1 MSDPRP
7 LISICIPVF
16 NEEANVDR
24 AIERVAKVFE
34 GLPDYRY
41 EIVFTD
47 NHSVDSTFHILS
59 AAALKDERIRVA
71 RFASN
76 VGFQRS
82 ILTGYLLARGDAVI
96 QLDCDLQDPP
106 ELIGQMLE
114 NWRNGAEVVYG
125 VRRKRKEGWVIT
137 TTRKI
142 FYRLLDYL
150 SEEHLPHDAG
160 DFRLVDRKVV
170 EVLRN
175 IDDKSPYLRGMITLI
190 GFRQVAF
197 VYDRN
202 EREFGESKFNV
213 RSLFKLAMDAV
224 VSHSTVPL
232 QLASYIGFLLALSA
246 AIFGASFVV
255 AKFVAGADWPAGF
268 ATLAILILANMAL
281 TSMLLGIIGL
291 YLSRVLTQTRGGPM
305 SVIESSINIGD
316 DAAGNPRI
324 VDLSS
329 MRRLPDN
336 AGNEAP
342 APGDER

>member
-24 AIERVAKVFE
+24 AMERVARVFD

-47 NHSVDSTFHILS
+47 NHSTDSTFPILN
-59 AAALKDERIRVA
+59 AAALGDERIRVA
-71 RFASN
+71 RFAAN

-106 ELIGQMLE
+106 ELIGQMLAH
-114 NWRNGAEVVYG
+114 WRNGADVVYG
-125 VRRKRKEGWVIT
+125 VRRKRKEGRVIT
-137 TTRKI
+137 ATRKI

-150 SEEHLPHDAG
+150 SDDHLPHDAG

-197 VYDRN
+197 IYDRN
-202 EREFGESKFNV
+202 EREFGESKFNL
-213 RSLFKLAMDAV
+213 RSLFRLATDAV
-224 VSHSTVPL
+224 VAHSTVPL
-232 QLASYIGFLLALSA
+232 QLASYIGFGLALIA
-246 AIFGASFVV
+246 TIFGASF
-255 AKFVAGADWPAGF
+255 AIGKFIAGASWPAGF
-268 ATLAILILANMAL
+268 ATLVVLILFNMAL
-281 TSMLLGIIGL
+281 TSMLLGIIGI

-305 SVIESSINIGD
+305 SVIEASVNLG
-316 DAAGNPRI
+316 DAAKNSPRI

-329 MRRLPDN
+329 MRGGAASSVSVEPQQK
-336 AGNEAP
+336 
-342 APGDER
+342 